1 MAVPALTGLPFDSP
15 LSVLSVTSEEQQAA
29 WRRCA
34 RRLLHQG
41 CGSGLVR
48 ASPEFCVLQAHIA
61 ARRDFTGTNFSDAL
75 MDRAVFVN
83 ANFTDVRTPG

>member
-1 MAVPALTGLPFDSP
+1 MRNSKLRGADVRGAYFIKAVAPDSCVP
-15 LSVLSVTSEEQQAA
+15 PQNSAFSEA
-29 WRRCA
+29 
-34 RRLLHQG
+34 
-41 CGSGLVR
+41 
-48 ASPEFCVLQAHIA
+48 AHIA